1 MTGAAHGQDG
11 SANPGASN
19 KRKRDSM
26 DSGIGQQDSQRLT
39 RASHGMNS
47 NGNIQ
52 QGLHAPPGSYSNF
65 THDSLGGPTG
75 YETHG
80 LPNTSPEL
88 SQIDQQILQH
98 VGPQNGV
105 SDENALTA
113 KAALAAHTP
122 QSKYP
127 PPPEASFD
135 SNPSLAHG
143 LSFGEEVAQNA
154 MAPVHNHASTAAAV
168 YAAREATNINQ
179 KPVVGSTEWHN
190 TRKNNHKEGEISLVM
205 LHVLFREPHFSNLTI
220 VERRRRETINEGINE
235 LARIVPNCEKNK
247 GSILQR
253 AIQYIA
259 ELHNDK
265 KNLATRWDQSNMTTN
280 QAITEISS
288 QNSKLKVEVNRRG
301 DIAAKWIQRCRDAGL
316 EFDDYDDEKDLGQI
330 ALSEHEQQ

>member
-1 MTGAAHGQDG
+1 MTGAGPGQADG
-11 SANPGASN
+11 SANSGASG

-39 RASHGMNS
+39 RASHGMNN

-52 QGLHAPPGSYSNF
+52 QGLHAPSGGYSNL
-65 THDSLGGPTG
+65 THDSLGGPSG
-75 YETHG
+75 YESHG

-98 VGPQNGV
+98 VGSQNGV

-135 SNPSLAHG
+135 GNPSLGHG

-154 MAPVHNHASTAAAV
+154 MGPVHNHASTAAAV
-168 YAAREATNINQ
+168 YAAREATSINQ

-190 TRKNNHKEGEISLVM
+190 TRKNNHKEGKIFPFL
-205 LHVLFREPHFSNLTI
+205 LLL
-220 VERRRRETINEGINE
+220 
-235 LARIVPNCEKNK
+235 
-247 GSILQR
+247 
-253 AIQYIA
+253 
-259 ELHNDK
+259 
-265 KNLATRWDQSNMTTN
+265 
-280 QAITEISS
+280 
-288 QNSKLKVEVNRRG
+288 
-301 DIAAKWIQRCRDAGL
+301 
-316 EFDDYDDEKDLGQI
+316 
-330 ALSEHEQQ
+330 

>member
-1 MTGAAHGQDG
+1 MTGAGAGAGPSPGQADG
-11 SANPGASN
+11 SSNPGANPGASN

-26 DSGIGQQDSQRLT
+26 DSGIGQQDSQRLA
-39 RASHGMNS
+39 RGSGSHGMNN
-47 NGNIQ
+47 NGNIH
-52 QGLHAPPGSYSNF
+52 QGLHAPSGGYSNL
-65 THDSLGGPTG
+65 THESLGGPTG

-98 VGPQNGV
+98 VGSQNGV

-135 SNPSLAHG
+135 GNPSLAHG

-190 TRKNNHKEGEISLVM
+190 TRKNNHKEGKIS
-205 LHVLFREPHFSNLTI
+205 
-220 VERRRRETINEGINE
+220 
-235 LARIVPNCEKNK
+235 
-247 GSILQR
+247 
-253 AIQYIA
+253 
-259 ELHNDK
+259 
-265 KNLATRWDQSNMTTN
+265 
-280 QAITEISS
+280 
-288 QNSKLKVEVNRRG
+288 
-301 DIAAKWIQRCRDAGL
+301 
-316 EFDDYDDEKDLGQI
+316 
-330 ALSEHEQQ
+330 ALLLL